1 MDLESMS
8 ARSTNN
14 ASDLVHY
21 NRIVPLDEARHDIEN
36 ITNEAVIALANDLF
50 KKESLSLVVVGPK
63 AELAESYQ
71 LKLS

>member
-1 MDLESMS
+1 
-8 ARSTNN
+8 
-14 ASDLVHY
+14 VHY